1 MVKLHCLPTRNS
13 HIAVEGTDITDSIR
27 PAIPAE
33 GGMNINALVRIPT
46 NAVALLNRLFRTI
59 THETFR
65 RVTAPRI

>member
-1 MVKLHCLPTRNS
+1 MGIDECNFDCMPK
-13 HIAVEGTDITDSIR
+13 GDSIR

-59 THETFR
+59 THETVR